1 MGMNCLEVL
10 LEQVPLDSDRKAAKV
25 AHLCDK
31 YRLSDLRT
39 LLHCC
44 DRGCSRE
51 CCSIPGCE
59 VPASCSYPW
68 QLPAVVDLC
77 PCSTADQLTPLQHA
91 PVRLSFLTTLL
102 LASTCA
108 FPSDCP
114 SACLRLPLYFCLHS
128 CMRAQE
134 RGLPVLWDG
143 GLLTPAASPRPSI
156 GICKPRRSAVSPR
169 WPTISYENTHTQGGF
184 RLRG

>member
-39 LLHCC
+39 LPHCC

-59 VPASCSYPW
+59 VPATCSYPVAITGCCG
-68 QLPAVVDLC
+68 LM
-77 PCSTADQLTPLQHA
+77 PL
-91 PVRLSFLTTLL
+91 
-102 LASTCA
+102 
-108 FPSDCP
+108 
-114 SACLRLPLYFCLHS
+114 
-128 CMRAQE
+128 
-134 RGLPVLWDG
+134 
-143 GLLTPAASPRPSI
+143 
-156 GICKPRRSAVSPR
+156 
-169 WPTISYENTHTQGGF
+169 
-184 RLRG
+184 